1 MENINTLSST
11 TTKMTELLDN
21 IASTC
26 DALISA
32 LEFTTEQ
39 ASQYGWGIVQSFDTE
54 YVDVI
59 IRTLLQLR
67 AHATRMGKE
76 INNGLITSEK
86 DLMLLMEGMQDIDD
100 KLVNLMR
107 ENGFIR
113 NNFEYGLNE
122 IRKMIEEIK
131 DSVYID

>member
-11 TTKMTELLDN
+11 TTKMTELLDK

-39 ASQYGWGIVQSFDTE
+39 ASQYGWGIIQSFETE

-59 IRTLLQLR
+59 SRTLLQLR
-67 AHATRMGKE
+67 AHGTRMGKE
-76 INNGLITSEK
+76 INNGLITSEN

-100 KLVNLMR
+100 KLVTLMR

-113 NNFEYGLNE
+113 NNFEYWLNE
-122 IRKMIEEIK
+122 IRTMIENIK
-131 DSVYID
+131 ESVYIG